1 MNQRVARALGDEQSG
16 DIIKYFETMDDI
28 IERNSGVGQTF
39 YLQTNTSDPP
49 CPVQHGIYTKLKITD
64 DSVHI
69 TNIDKS
75 SMTIE
80 VRLNI
85 NWHSKFWEPILQA
98 EQQSDQAKI
107 DAGEIV
113 PNTTKLAR
121 IYRNKCIKWFVGV
134 KASIHFFDAYRIYSN
149 GMKTACEQ
157 TEAIYE
163 NAVIRFMKPQEE
175 LDEKPDIYTTWRRAN
190 AGDECVC
197 GTYFSLQDLIDAD
210 AQGYTK
216 HTVCIEAC
224 IPLDDF
230 LPLSGFTMFPN
241 KVFGNLYIE
250 VKLGLQSNLVVCQV
264 DPRLAFEQLMK
275 QKMVQSQAINCV
287 YNHLLNDIPSYH
299 KAFTQIG
306 DTFNSTLY
314 SIDADGVFTNHPVAT
329 TFACQTG
336 IMHYCRA
343 NINGFNIKD
352 SVLQMLR
359 DKYTNKSLIIP
370 SQTAQY
376 QSFSQKP
383 TGNTVNLNTTAAM
396 VNTSSVI
403 FLFPRTHNELT
414 VSKNPHFSSIQAQ
427 IESKSFPDKPF
438 STHSI
443 EHSMY
448 NITNAGL
455 DSLFSPSEEFSFSQ
469 TFSEMYDGSVDVIN
483 IAEQKNGDEV
493 VSEAISES
501 RYNVRYPY
509 KDNTSYC
516 YIVSTERLTGYG
528 TYCDG
533 ITNDNAHITM
543 SCNVRGNAE
552 ENPYIYD
559 QRKKLENIANGQ
571 YALQHGTQ
579 NDRSPVMI
587 MIQDCFWE
595 MRTDREIRF
604 IRDNK
609 YAYEQILADQEE
621 SAAQETTMMSDK
633 NSGY

>member
-1 MNQRVARALGDEQSG
+1 MNQNVARALGGEPTG
-16 DIIKYFETMDDI
+16 DIIKYFATMDNVV
-28 IERNSGVGQTF
+28 EANSGVGQTY

-64 DSVHI
+64 DSIHI

-80 VRLNI
+80 VKLSVS
-85 NWHSKFWEPILQA
+85 WQTKFWESILQA

-107 DAGEIV
+107 DAGEVV

-121 IYRNKCIKWFVGV
+121 IYRNKCIRWFIGV

-163 NAVIRFMKPQEE
+163 NAVTRFLKPQEE
-175 LDEKPDIYTTWRRAN
+175 LDEKPDIYTTWKRAN

-197 GTYFSLQDLIDAD
+197 GTYITLEDLIKASN
-210 AQGYTK
+210 QGLSK
-216 HTVCIEAC
+216 HEVVIEAC
-224 IPLDDF
+224 IPMDDF

-241 KVFGNLYIE
+241 KVFGNLFVE
-250 VKLGLQSNLVVCQV
+250 VKLGLQSNLVTCQV
-264 DPRLAFEQLMK
+264 DPKIAFEKIMN

-287 YNHLLNDIPSYH
+287 YNHLINDIPSYH

-306 DTFNSTLY
+306 DAFNSTLY
-314 SIDADGVFTNHPVAT
+314 SIDANGVFTNHQVPV
-329 TFACQTG
+329 TFAVQTG
-336 IMHYCRA
+336 TMNYCRA

-352 SVLQMLR
+352 SVLQQLR
-359 DKYTNKSLIIP
+359 EKYNNQSLIIP
-370 SQTAQY
+370 AQCAQY

-383 TGNTVNLNTTAAM
+383 TGNAINLNTTAAM

-438 STHSI
+438 GTHSV
-443 EHSMY
+443 EHTMY

-455 DSLFSPSEEFSFSQ
+455 DSLFSPSEEFSYSL
-469 TFSEMYDGSVDVIN
+469 TFNEMVDGSSDVV
-483 IAEQKNGDEV
+483 ELTQQTNGDGEV
-493 VSEAISES
+493 VSPAISELKC
-501 RYNVRYPY
+501 NVRYPY

-559 QRKKLENIANGQ
+559 QRKKMESCCGGNCCNGNCTGPCATQ
-571 YALQHGTQ
+571 YIKQ
-579 NDRSPVMI
+579 NDRSPIMV

-609 YAYEQILADQEE
+609 YAYEQIIRDQM
-621 SAAQETTMMSDK
+621 ETSTTL
-633 NSGY
+633 